1 MEPKTLFLVG
11 CIPARLALA
20 WAASRNVMR
29 PVFAYILLAIG
40 AGFSYLY
47 LSNTRIVAREAGG
60 VTWWAPWRWV
70 HAVLYLAAGLF
81 LLLDRP
87 YLAGRVLLNDALLGL
102 LLHVVR
108 YY

>member
-1 MEPKTLFLVG
+1 
-11 CIPARLALA
+11 
-20 WAASRNVMR
+20 MR
-29 PVFAYILLAIG
+29 PLLAYILLAIG

-47 LSNTRIVAREAGG
+47 LSNTRLVAREAGG

-70 HAVLYLAAGLF
+70 HAVLYLAAGFF

-87 YLAGRVLLNDALLGL
+87 YLAGRVLVSDALLGL